1 MSHITEKTSM
11 KVLRGYFEEVGIISH
26 QIDSYNNLINN
37 GLQKIFSEVSDI
49 VVDPGSESEEKTLLK
64 KKSKKEEVEKKYVV
78 RFGQVYTD
86 KPCVVEEDRT
96 INHLTPMEARTRDI
110 FYESQISVDITE
122 ESWEGDECIKM
133 RTHSK
138 IALARI
144 PVMIRSCLCNLAD
157 ATSEEWTAAGE
168 CGNDPGGYFIIK
180 GKERVLI
187 SQERINYNQIY
198 VFNQKPNSK
207 FTQVAEIRS
216 MSEGT
221 GHSVLV
227 QCKID
232 SNGVIVFSLP
242 YVKEEIPAVIVFK
255 ALGFIDDEEIS
266 HFVQA
271 EETTRVFIES
281 MIRNGKKYT
290 TQSDALVYI
299 GERSLNTIP
308 KDRREKYAIQVLE
321 NELFPHMGISTPK
334 ERAVLLG
341 HMIRKLLETFVEI
354 RPEDDRDNI
363 SLKRVETAGVLIGDL
378 FRMLLKRL
386 IETLKKYL
394 VRRPDVM
401 SHITRLNTITAG
413 LRHCFSVGNWG
424 IQKNTYVRTGVS
436 QILSRLTYSAMISH
450 LRRVVIP
457 IGKEGKNVKIRQ
469 LHPTQL
475 GYIDPAETP
484 EGHAV
489 GIVKN
494 LAMTSRITT
503 ASNRILVKKVLEKIP
518 GIMKIKKSDPL
529 DISSN
534 PLVLLNGLPLGSVQD
549 PADFVQSA
557 RKLRLEGV
565 LEKDVSISFDAA
577 DREVQIYCDEGR
589 LTRPFFTVSGETI
602 MVSRKEAREMSW
614 GELVD
619 AGYISWV
626 DSNEV
631 ENSVI
636 ATYPT
641 DVEEG
646 GYDYCEI
653 HPSTM
658 LGVVASTI
666 PFPDHSQ
673 APRNCYSSSMTKQA
687 IGTFALNHNQRTDT
701 VAHVLHY
708 PQKPVVSTMQS
719 ECFNY
724 NEMPYGVNVTIAV
737 ACYAGFNQEDSVI
750 INKSAVDRGLFV
762 STTYR
767 TVVCEE
773 KKPSGNT
780 HTGIEMP
787 SLDIRQRSLN
797 YSKLDEDGIIPE
809 GTPVEKG
816 DVIVGKVIT
825 KVDKDEKEEKSD
837 CSLYVKAGE
846 EGVID
851 KVFVSTTPEGY
862 KIIKI
867 KVRSIRIPEI
877 GDKVASRAG
886 QKGTCGMMF
895 RQEDLPFTS
904 EGIVPDVII
913 NPHAFPSRMTI
924 NQLMEMILGKKC
936 VSKGEFGDATPFT
949 RASDDPIA
957 AISEELGALGLNCN
971 GEEMMFNGMTGEPLQ
986 ARIFMG
992 VCYYQRLKHMVADK
1006 IHARSFGD
1014 VTVLSRQPLE
1024 GRSRD
1029 GGLRCGEMERDAL
1042 ISHGTSAF
1050 LRERLFNMSDP
1061 YKVIV
1066 CEKCGSVASDPE
1078 SCRSCADD
1086 RLTSVNIPYACKL
1099 LLQELNAMG
1108 IKTAIMPKVH

>member
-1 MSHITEKTSM
+1 MDSVTEKECM
-11 KVLRGYFEEVGIISH
+11 KVLKGYFSEVGIISH
-26 QIDSYNNLINN
+26 QLDSYNNLVNN
-37 GLQKIFSEVSDI
+37 GFQKVFDEMPDIIVECGSDN
-49 VVDPGSESEEKTLLK
+49 PEKLLAKKKKGEESEI
-64 KKSKKEEVEKKYVV
+64 YVV
-78 RFGQVYTD
+78 KFGQVYLD
-86 KPCVVEEDRT
+86 KPCVVEEDRS
-96 INHLTPMEARTRDI
+96 INYILPMEARTRDVY
-110 FYESQISVDITE
+110 YESQLSVDISE
-122 ESWEGDECIKM
+122 ETWKGEECLKSE
-133 RTHSK
+133 THSK
-138 IALARI
+138 VALAKV
-144 PVMIRSCLCNLAD
+144 PVMLRSCLCNLAD
-157 ATSEEWTAAGE
+157 ATPEEWIKAGE
-168 CGNDPGGYFIIK
+168 CSNDPGGYFIIK
-180 GKERVLI
+180 GKERVLV
-187 SQERINYNQIY
+187 SQERINYNQTY

-207 FTQVAEIRS
+207 FSQVAEIRS
-216 MSEGT
+216 MSDTT

-232 SNGVIVFSLP
+232 VNGAIFFSLP
-242 YVKEEIPAVIVFK
+242 YVNDDIPAVIVFK
-255 ALGFIDDEEIS
+255 ALGFLDEEEIMS
-266 HFVQA
+266 FIQHD
-271 EETTRVFIES
+271 EDTRIYVES
-281 MIRNGKKYT
+281 MIRNGKKFT
-290 TQSDALVYI
+290 TQEEALNYI
-299 GERSLNTIP
+299 GEKSLNTIP
-308 KDRREKYAIQVLE
+308 KDRRDKYATQVLE
-321 NELFPHMGISTPK
+321 NELFPHLGISTPK

-341 HMIRKLLETFVEI
+341 HMIRKLLETFTEK

-378 FRMLLKRL
+378 FRMLLKRF
-386 IETLKKYL
+386 IENLKKYL
-394 VRRPDVM
+394 VRRADVM
-401 SHITRLNTITAG
+401 IHIPRLNMITMG

-469 LHPTQL
+469 LHPTQI

-494 LAMTSRITT
+494 LAMTSRVTIGVG
-503 ASNRILVKKVLEKIP
+503 RVLVKKVLDKIP
-518 GIMKIKKSDPL
+518 GLMKVRRSDPL
-529 DISSN
+529 DISSF
-534 PLVLLNGLPLGSVQD
+534 PLVLLNGLPLGSVED
-549 PADFVQSA
+549 PLKFVANA
-557 RKLRLEGV
+557 RQLRSEGI
-565 LEKDVSISFDAA
+565 LDKEVSISYDSV

-589 LTRPFFTVSGETI
+589 LIRPFFTVNGEELLVSG
-602 MVSRKEAREMSW
+602 KEAAEMSW
-614 GELVD
+614 EQLVD
-619 AGYISWV
+619 TGYITWV

-636 ATYPT
+636 ATYPQ

-653 HPSTM
+653 HPSVM

-687 IGTFALNHNQRTDT
+687 IGTFALNHNIRSDT
-701 VAHVLHY
+701 VSHVLHY

-719 ECFNY
+719 ECFGY
-724 NEMPYGVNVTIAV
+724 NEMPYGVNVIIAV

-750 INKSAVDRGLFV
+750 INKSAVDLGMFV

-767 TVVCEE
+767 TVTCEQ

-780 HTGIEMP
+780 STSIELP
-787 SLDIRQRSLN
+787 PLDIRQRGLN
-797 YSKLDEDGIIPE
+797 YSKLDEDGIISE

-825 KVDKDEKEEKSD
+825 KVDKDDKEEKSD
-837 CSLYVKAGE
+837 NSLYIKAGE

-851 KVFVSTTPEGY
+851 KVFVSHTPEGY
-862 KIIKI
+862 MLVKIKI
-867 KVRSIRIPEI
+867 RSTRIPEI

-895 RQEDLPFTS
+895 RREDMPFTS

-924 NQLMEMILGKKC
+924 NQLMEMLLGKKC
-936 VSKGEFGDATPFT
+936 VTKGEFGDATPFT
-949 RASDDPIA
+949 RASDDPVA
-957 AISEELGALGLNCN
+957 AISRELGDLGLNSS
-971 GEEMMFNGMTGEPLQ
+971 GEELMFNGMTGEPLK
-986 ARIFMG
+986 ARIFSG

-1006 IHARSFGD
+1006 IHARSFGE

-1042 ISHGTSAF
+1042 ISHGVSSF

-1061 YKVIV
+1061 YKVTV
-1066 CEKCGSVASDPE
+1066 CEKCGSIASDPDV
-1078 SCRSCADD
+1078 CRKCDED
-1086 RLTSVNIPYACKL
+1086 RLVSVNIPFACKL

-1108 IKTAIMPKVH
+1108 IKTSIMPKQ